1 MRSRL
6 NCLTELIDVTRGRVP
21 DELTGRAGKTLE
33 RAGQRLRWGEQTV
46 VALAGSTGSGKS
58 SLTNALVGSDVAE
71 AGVLRPTTAET
82 LAVSFGNTNAE
93 LLDWLRV
100 GHRQEVPAGQD
111 GFGGL
116 VLLDLPDHDSMV
128 SSHRAE
134 VDRIVPVV
142 DQFIW
147 VLDPQKYADAAVHH
161 GYLRPLSRHGEVM
174 AVVLNQVDRIRAA
187 DLDDCLAH
195 LGQLLDSDGLAGVP
209 LFATS
214 IATGVGID
222 ALREHLADVVAGK
235 RAARTRLSV
244 DLDQLAGQ
252 FEAACRAGPEKPGEE
267 DVEVLEAGLAEVAG
281 VPRMIEV
288 AAETIR
294 YRGVLATGWPMTRW
308 VHRLRPDPLKRL
320 RTGLPGPGTVGDGF
334 VPDCGPVAMAQLRIA
349 LRQFSDAV
357 GNGLGEDWQRAL
369 GAACQRDRDLLPD
382 LLTDAVMTTDLGL
395 SRTPG
400 WWRAVR
406 VIQWFLLAAVMLG
419 LGWLLV
425 NLLFIWVGLPAPAVP
440 GDGGG
445 MNIPALLIIG
455 GAGGGLSF
463 SFLSRGLVA
472 AGERSGIRRVT
483 RRLRGAVGKV
493 TRGHVVAPL
502 TAELERLAE
511 ARRLIRGLR
520 A

>member
-6 NCLTELIDVTRGRVP
+6 NSLTELIDVTRGRVP
-21 DELTGRAGKTLE
+21 DDLAGRAVKVLE

-58 SLTNALVGSDVAE
+58 SLMNALVGSDVSETGA
-71 AGVLRPTTAET
+71 LRPTTAET
-82 LAVSFGNTNAE
+82 LALSFGETNAE

-100 GHRQEVPAGQD
+100 RHRQAVPAGRD
-111 GFGGL
+111 GLGGM

-128 SSHRAE
+128 SSHRTE
-134 VDRIVPVV
+134 VDRMVPVV
-142 DQFIW
+142 DQLIW

-161 GYLRPLSRHGEVM
+161 GYLRPLSRHSEVM
-174 AVVLNQVDRIRAA
+174 VVVLNQVDRIRAV
-187 DLDDCLAH
+187 DLDDCLKH
-195 LGQLLDSDGLAGVP
+195 LGQLLDSDGLEGAP

-214 IATGVGID
+214 TATGAGLD

-235 RAARTRLSV
+235 CAARTRLSV
-244 DLDQLAGQ
+244 ELDQLAEQ
-252 FEAACRAGPEKPGEE
+252 FDEVCRAGPEKPGDENI
-267 DVEVLEAGLAEVAG
+267 EVLEAGLAEVAG

-320 RTGLPGPGTVGDGF
+320 RAGLPGPGTAGEGF
-334 VPDCGPVAMAQLRIA
+334 TPDRGPVAMAQLRIA

-369 GAACQRDRDLLPD
+369 GSACRRDRDLLPD
-382 LLTDAVMTTDLGL
+382 LLADAVGATDLGL
-395 SRTPG
+395 SRIPG

-419 LGWLLV
+419 LGWLLA
-425 NLLFIWVGLPAPAVP
+425 NLLLTWVGLPPPAAP
-440 GDGGG
+440 GSGGG
-445 MNIPALLIIG
+445 VSIPALLIIG
-455 GAGGGLSF
+455 GVGGGLSF

-472 AGERSGIRRVT
+472 AGERSGIRLVA
-483 RRLRGAVGKV
+483 RRLRAAVGKV
-493 TRGHVVAPL
+493 GREHVVAPL
-502 TAELERLAE
+502 TVELGRLAE

-520 A
+520 G

>member
-6 NCLTELIDVTRGRVP
+6 NCLTELINVTRGRVP
-21 DELTGRAGKTLE
+21 DELTGRAVKTLE

-58 SLTNALVGSDVAE
+58 SLTNALVGSEVAE

-82 LAVSFGNTNAE
+82 LAVSFGNTNVE

-214 IATGVGID
+214 IATGVGLD

-252 FEAACRAGPEKPGEE
+252 FETVCRAGPEKPGEE
-267 DVEVLEAGLAEVAG
+267 DIEVLEAGLAEVAG

-320 RTGLPGPGTVGDGF
+320 RTGLPGPAGTGF
-334 VPDCGPVAMAQLRIA
+334 LPDRGPVTMAQLRIA

-369 GAACQRDRDLLPD
+369 GAAGQRDRDLLPD
-382 LLTDAVMTTDLGL
+382 LLAEAIAATDLGL
-395 SRTPG
+395 SRTPC
-400 WWRAVR
+400 WWRVVR

-425 NLLFIWVGLPAPAVP
+425 NLLLTWLGFLPPAVP
-440 GDGGG
+440 GGGG
-445 MNIPALLIIG
+445 GVDVPTLLIIG

-483 RRLRGAVGKV
+483 RRLRAAVGKV
-493 TRGHVVAPL
+493 GRERVVAPL
-502 TAELERLAE
+502 TAELDRLAE

>member
-6 NCLTELIDVTRGRVP
+6 NCLTELIDVTQGRVP
-21 DELTGRAGKTLE
+21 DELTGRAVEVLE
-33 RAGQRLRWGEQTV
+33 RAGQRLRWGQQTV

-58 SLTNALVGSDVAE
+58 SLMNALVGSNVSE

-82 LAVSFGNTNAE
+82 LAVSVGKTNTD

-100 GHRQEVPAGQD
+100 GNRQEIPHGQD
-111 GFGGL
+111 GFEGL

-134 VDRIVPVV
+134 VDRMIPVV

-195 LGQLLDSDGLAGVP
+195 LEQLLDSDGLEGVP

-214 IATGVGID
+214 IATGFGLD

-244 DLDQLAGQ
+244 DLERLAEQ
-252 FEAACRAGPEKPGEE
+252 FEAACPTGPEKPSGE

-281 VPRMIEV
+281 VSRMIEV

-308 VHRLRPDPLKRL
+308 MHRLRPDPLKRL
-320 RTGLPGPGTVGDGF
+320 RTGLPGPAGDGF
-334 VPDCGPVAMAQLRIA
+334 APDRGPVTMARLRIA

-382 LLTDAVMTTDLGL
+382 LLADAVEVTDLGL
-395 SRTPG
+395 SRIPG
-400 WWRAVR
+400 WWRVVR
-406 VIQWFLLAAVMLG
+406 VIQWFLMAAVMLG

-425 NLLFIWVGLPAPAVP
+425 NLMLIWIGLPPPAVP
-440 GDGGG
+440 GDEGG
-445 MNIPALLIIG
+445 MNVPALLIIG

-463 SFLSRGLVA
+463 SFLARGFVA
-472 AGERSGIRRVT
+472 AGERSGIRRVA
-483 RRLRGAVGKV
+483 RRLRAAVGKV
-493 TRGHVVAPL
+493 GLEHVVNPL

-511 ARRLIRGLR
+511 AGRLIRDLR
-520 A
+520 T

>member
-1 MRSRL
+1 MRFRL

-33 RAGQRLRWGEQTV
+33 RAGQRLRWGEQTI

-58 SLTNALVGSDVAE
+58 SLTNALVGSDIAE

-161 GYLRPLSRHGEVM
+161 GYLRPLARHGEVM

-252 FEAACRAGPEKPGEE
+252 FEVVCRAGPEKPGEE
-267 DVEVLEAGLAEVAG
+267 DIEVLEAGLAEVAG
-281 VPRMIEV
+281 VPRMIGV

-294 YRGVLATGWPMTRW
+294 YRGVLATGWP
-308 VHRLRPDPLKRL
+308 RLREF
-320 RTGLPGPGTVGDGF
+320 PG
-334 VPDCGPVAMAQLRIA
+334 
-349 LRQFSDAV
+349 
-357 GNGLGEDWQRAL
+357 
-369 GAACQRDRDLLPD
+369 
-382 LLTDAVMTTDLGL
+382 
-395 SRTPG
+395 
-400 WWRAVR
+400 
-406 VIQWFLLAAVMLG
+406 
-419 LGWLLV
+419 
-425 NLLFIWVGLPAPAVP
+425 
-440 GDGGG
+440 
-445 MNIPALLIIG
+445 
-455 GAGGGLSF
+455 
-463 SFLSRGLVA
+463 
-472 AGERSGIRRVT
+472 
-483 RRLRGAVGKV
+483 
-493 TRGHVVAPL
+493 
-502 TAELERLAE
+502 
-511 ARRLIRGLR
+511 
-520 A
+520 

>member
-1 MRSRL
+1 MRFRL

-21 DELTGRAGKTLE
+21 DELTGRAVTTLE

-58 SLTNALVGSDVAE
+58 SLTNALVGSDVSE

-82 LAVSFGNTNAE
+82 LAVSFGHTNAE

-100 GHRQEVPAGQD
+100 EHRQEVPGGQN

-128 SSHRAE
+128 ASHRAE

-161 GYLRPLSRHGEVM
+161 GYLRPLARHGEVM
-174 AVVLNQVDRIRAA
+174 AVVLNQVDRIRSA

-195 LGQLLDSDGLAGVP
+195 LDQLLDSDGLAGVP

-214 IATGVGID
+214 TATGAGLD

-244 DLDQLAGQ
+244 DLDQLAEQ
-252 FEAACRAGPEKPGEE
+252 FEKVCRVGPEKPGEE
-267 DVEVLEAGLAEVAG
+267 DIEVLEAGLAEVAG

-308 VHRLRPDPLKRL
+308 VHRLRPDPLKRF
-320 RTGLPGPGTVGDGF
+320 RTGLPGPGTAGDGF
-334 VPDCGPVAMAQLRIA
+334 GPDRGPVAMARLRIT

-357 GNGLGEDWQRAL
+357 GNGLGEDWQRVL
-369 GAACQRDRDLLPD
+369 GVACQRDRDLLPD

-395 SRTPG
+395 SRFPV

-406 VIQWFLLAAVMLG
+406 AIQWFLLAAVMLG

-425 NLLFIWVGLPAPAVP
+425 NLLLTWVGLPTPMAP

-445 MNIPALLIIG
+445 MNVPTLLIIG
-455 GAGGGLSF
+455 GVGGGLSF

-472 AGERSGIRRVT
+472 AGERSGIRRVA
-483 RRLRGAVGKV
+483 RRLHGAVGKV
-493 TRGHVVAPL
+493 AREHVVAPL
-502 TAELERLAE
+502 TAELGYLAE
-511 ARRLIRGLR
+511 ARRLIRGLQT
-520 A
+520 

>member
-1 MRSRL
+1 
-6 NCLTELIDVTRGRVP
+6 
-21 DELTGRAGKTLE
+21 
-33 RAGQRLRWGEQTV
+33 
-46 VALAGSTGSGKS
+46 
-58 SLTNALVGSDVAE
+58 
-71 AGVLRPTTAET
+71 
-82 LAVSFGNTNAE
+82 
-93 LLDWLRV
+93 
-100 GHRQEVPAGQD
+100 
-111 GFGGL
+111 
-116 VLLDLPDHDSMV
+116 
-128 SSHRAE
+128 
-134 VDRIVPVV
+134 
-142 DQFIW
+142 
-147 VLDPQKYADAAVHH
+147 
-161 GYLRPLSRHGEVM
+161 
-174 AVVLNQVDRIRAA
+174 
-187 DLDDCLAH
+187 
-195 LGQLLDSDGLAGVP
+195 
-209 LFATS
+209 
-214 IATGVGID
+214 
-222 ALREHLADVVAGK
+222 
-235 RAARTRLSV
+235 
-244 DLDQLAGQ
+244 
-252 FEAACRAGPEKPGEE
+252 
-267 DVEVLEAGLAEVAG
+267 
-281 VPRMIEV
+281 MIEV

-472 AGERSGIRRVT
+472 AGERSGIRRAA
-483 RRLRGAVGKV
+483 RRLHGAVGKV
-493 TRGHVVAPL
+493 AREHVVAPL
-502 TAELERLAE
+502 TAELGYLAE
-511 ARRLIRGLR
+511 ARRLIRGLQT
-520 A
+520 

>member
-1 MRSRL
+1 MHSRL

-21 DELTGRAGKTLE
+21 DDLTGRAVKTLE
-33 RAGQRLRWGEQTV
+33 RASKRLRWGEQTV

-58 SLTNALVGSDVAE
+58 SLMNALVGSDVAVV
-71 AGVLRPTTAET
+71 GVLRPTTAET

-100 GHRQEVPAGQD
+100 THRREVPVGQN
-111 GFGGL
+111 GFGGM

-128 SSHRAE
+128 STHRAE
-134 VDRIVPVV
+134 VDRMVPVV
-142 DQFIW
+142 DQLIW

-161 GYLRPLSRHGEVM
+161 GYLKPLSRHGEVM
-174 AVVLNQVDRIRAA
+174 VVVLNQVDRMRAA

-195 LGQLLDSDGLAGVP
+195 LGQLLESDGLKDVP

-214 IATGVGID
+214 TVTGTGVD
-222 ALREHLADVVAGK
+222 ALREHLANVVAGK
-235 RAARTRLSV
+235 RTARTKLSV
-244 DLDQLAGQ
+244 ELDQLAEQ
-252 FEAACRAGPEKPGEE
+252 FDETCRAGLKEPSDE
-267 DVEVLEAGLAEVAG
+267 DVEVLEVGLAEVAG
-281 VPRMIEV
+281 VPRMIDV

-294 YRGVLATGWPMTRW
+294 YRGALATGWPMTRW
-308 VHRLRPDPLKRL
+308 MHRLRSDPLKRF
-320 RTGLPGPGTVGDGF
+320 RAAGNGF
-334 VPDCGPVAMAQLRIA
+334 TPDRGPVAMAQLRTT

-369 GAACQRDRDLLPD
+369 EEACRRDQDLLPD
-382 LLTDAVMTTDLGL
+382 LLAEAIAATDLGL
-395 SRTPG
+395 SRNPG

-406 VIQWFLLAAVMLG
+406 GIQWFLLAVVMLG

-425 NLLFIWVGLPAPAVP
+425 NLLFVWAGLPGLVAPGG
-440 GDGGG
+440 GDG

-455 GAGGGLSF
+455 GVGGGLLF

-472 AGERSGIRRVT
+472 AGERSGIRHVA
-483 RRLRGAVGKV
+483 RRLRAAVGKV
-493 TRGHVVAPL
+493 GREHVAAPL
-502 TAELERLAE
+502 TAELRRLAE

-520 A
+520 G

>member
-33 RAGQRLRWGEQTV
+33 RAGQRLRWGEQTI

-252 FEAACRAGPEKPGEE
+252 FEVVCRAGPEKPGEE
-267 DVEVLEAGLAEVAG
+267 DIEVLEAGLAEVAG

-395 SRTPG
+395 SRIPG

-425 NLLFIWVGLPAPAVP
+425 NLLFTWFGFPAPAVP

-483 RRLRGAVGKV
+483 RRLRGAVGEV

-511 ARRLIRGLR
+511 ARRLIRVLR
-520 A
+520 T

>member
-33 RAGQRLRWGEQTV
+33 RAGQRLRWGEQTI

-195 LGQLLDSDGLAGVP
+195 LGQLLDSDGLAGVFTYGAV
-209 LFATS
+209 LAKLVFGFS
-214 IATGVGID
+214 TGEVIVFGVV
-222 ALREHLADVVAGK
+222 ANVVAGLATIVFGHLDDRTGPK
-235 RAARTRLSV
+235 RVILISLGALVGLGSCIFLLHDRGPVVFWIFGIAMTLFVGPAQSASRSFLARLIPEGHSGEVFGLYATTGRAVSFLASSLWVLSLWLGSFLV
-244 DLDQLAGQ
+244 PAGESAVHFGILGIVLVLA
-252 FEAACRAGPEKPGEE
+252 
-267 DVEVLEAGLAEVAG
+267 AGLV
-281 VPRMIEV
+281 VMIPVREAQQV
-288 AAETIR
+288 MH
-294 YRGVLATGWPMTRW
+294 RG
-308 VHRLRPDPLKRL
+308 
-320 RTGLPGPGTVGDGF
+320 
-334 VPDCGPVAMAQLRIA
+334 
-349 LRQFSDAV
+349 
-357 GNGLGEDWQRAL
+357 
-369 GAACQRDRDLLPD
+369 
-382 LLTDAVMTTDLGL
+382 
-395 SRTPG
+395 
-400 WWRAVR
+400 
-406 VIQWFLLAAVMLG
+406 
-419 LGWLLV
+419 
-425 NLLFIWVGLPAPAVP
+425 
-440 GDGGG
+440 
-445 MNIPALLIIG
+445 
-455 GAGGGLSF
+455 
-463 SFLSRGLVA
+463 
-472 AGERSGIRRVT
+472 
-483 RRLRGAVGKV
+483 
-493 TRGHVVAPL
+493 
-502 TAELERLAE
+502 
-511 ARRLIRGLR
+511 
-520 A
+520 